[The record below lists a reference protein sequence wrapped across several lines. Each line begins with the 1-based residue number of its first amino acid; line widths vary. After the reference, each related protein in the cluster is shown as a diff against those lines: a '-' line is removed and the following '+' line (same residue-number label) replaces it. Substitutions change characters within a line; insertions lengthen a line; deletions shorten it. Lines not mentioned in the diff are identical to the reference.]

1 MGGLEEC
8 MEVMFFIRGDF
19 FTEFNYI
26 DDGREYSVTLIKIF
40 IY

>member
-8 MEVMFFIRGDF
+8 MEVMFFIQGDF
-19 FTEFNYI
+19 FMEFNYI
-26 DDGREYSVTLIKIF
+26 DDGWGYLVMLIKIF